1 MPARQSILLL
11 VFCLLITIPAGIAR
25 ADNDIDIQSPN
36 SRVRVD
42 DDGNIK
48 INSNTQ
54 TGSISPLIVPTSR
67 LPLNRRLRQLRSSR
81 SPQDSQYS
89 QCNGRT
95 YTHQSSHNYG
105 TALNH
110 TYTSTTTT
118 SCQ

>member
-11 VFCLLITIPAGIAR
+11 VFCLLIAIPAGIAR
-25 ADNDIDIQSPN
+25 ADNDVDIQDTH

-42 DDGNIK
+42 DDGNVK

-54 TGSISPLIVPTSR
+54 TGSIYPLILPTSSV
-67 LPLNRRLRQLRSSR
+67 PLNRRLLQFRSSR
-81 SPQDSQYS
+81 YPQYSHYS

-95 YTHQSSHNYG
+95 YTHQNSHSYG